1 MTPSTFILSG
11 IGRGRAVRAVA
22 LVSAFLLASSAAFA
36 ETIKISGTGASL
48 ATMQNLGKEFAK
60 NRAGVSIEIQPNL
73 GSGGSIKALLAGALD
88 VAIATRPVKPEEQAR
103 GAISA
108 LYAKTPFVIATAQG
122 NKTSGFALREIAGI
136 YAGRIA
142 NWPDNSPIRLVLRP
156 QSDSDTPALAG
167 MSAEMK
173 AAMETAFSRRG
184 LNVAM
189 TDQEAGDA
197 LEKIPGAIG
206 STTLALVVSEK
217 RALKPLAINGV
228 APSVRS
234 IGDGS
239 YPWHKSLYFI
249 TTGKS
254 SPLVAQFA
262 SFIRSPAGRAILAE
276 NGQLAATE

>member
-1 MTPSTFILSG
+1 MNPSVTPTSG
-11 IGRGRAVRAVA
+11 IWRSRAARALA
-22 LVSAFLLASSAAFA
+22 LGSALLLASSAALG
-36 ETIKISGTGASL
+36 ETIRLSGTGAAL
-48 ATMQNLGKEFAK
+48 ATMQQLGKEFAK
-60 NRAGVSIEIQPNL
+60 SRAGTSIEIQPNL
-73 GSGGSIKALLAGALD
+73 GSSGSIRALLAGALD
-88 VAIATRPVKPEEQAR
+88 VAITTRPPKPEEQAK

-122 NKTSGFALREIAGI
+122 NKASGFALREIADI

-142 NWPDNSPIRLVLRP
+142 NWPDSSPIRLVLRP
-156 QSDSDTPALAG
+156 QNDSDTPALAG

-173 AAMETAFSRRG
+173 AAMETVFSRRG
-184 LNVAM
+184 LHTAM

-206 STTLALVVSEK
+206 STTLALIVSEK

-228 APSVRS
+228 APSIRS

-239 YPWHKSLYFI
+239 YPWHKSLYFV

-262 SFIRSPAGRAILAE
+262 SFIRSPAAKAILAE